1 MSEDLDFSKDTAEA
15 QAAETSDV
23 RREAELE
30 NTEGFDTTAHR
41 RQRIEELRDQAM
53 ETAQQMRV
61 SHAQGQIRAPD
72 REPNAE
78 EVYLDSG
85 DRVARTLYREA
96 VEAFVREAFQIINT
110 EEAQR
115 KLNRDYMSG
124 VMIARINSSC
134 PDELLEEYRQNLYPN
149 HREVYQL
156 QAEAHHNGKHDKQD
170 TVEGLREFVNLES
183 PIGIRYDPPAFKNG
197 PQNVIFDSRTYYD
210 ICELSWTQIHDVME
224 LTTNALADVGVGFDF
239 ESTDEWEI

>member
-1 MSEDLDFSKDTAEA
+1 MSKDLDFSKDTAEA

-23 RREAELE
+23 RRDAELE

-41 RQRIEELRDQAM
+41 RKRIEELRDQAM

-72 REPNAE
+72 RSPNAE

-115 KLNRDYMSG
+115 KLNRDYMNG

-134 PDELLEEYRQNLYPN
+134 PDALLEEYRQNLCPN
-149 HREVYQL
+149 YREAYQH
-156 QAEAHHNGKHDKQD
+156 QAEAHHNGKHDKRD

-183 PIGIRYDPPAFKNG
+183 PIGIKYDKPPFKTG
-197 PQNVIFDSRTYYD
+197 PQTVMFDSRTYYD